1 MKKADIAYIIV
12 DGSVLADFSR
22 RLILEGN
29 GACATGAFLRRAKQQ
44 QLSAIELAKGEELF
58 YKEQYNRLRLS
69 GKLGSVLDTDPFEK
83 YFKYSGLP
91 KIVLKQICIE
101 SGILPDRQIDFDR
114 FAQCCR
120 MIAHC
125 QSSVVRCD
133 LAVIR
138 TMELGGHGL
147 TRMLR
152 QSLVT
157 APFMRP
163 NCVTAFGRL
172 WPSRLPVVPLLQSH
186 SGRRRAL
193 CIALGASRYLGLVP
207 LAKLHC
213 SDFKVSLLLWKCCFT
228 AVPNVRTKRCAS
240 LSLKRY
246 KAYVFVLCCFNV

>member
-1 MKKADIAYIIV
+1 MSKEHEESRHCIHRCI
-12 DGSVLADFSR
+12 DGSVLADFAR

-44 QLSAIELAKGEELF
+44 QLSAIELANGEERF

-101 SGILPDRQIDFDR
+101 SGILPDRQIDFNR

-147 TRMLR
+147 RRMLR

-163 NCVTAFGRL
+163 NCVTAFGRHV
-172 WPSRLPVVPLLQSH
+172 SQS
-186 SGRRRAL
+186 
-193 CIALGASRYLGLVP
+193 YLS
-207 LAKLHC
+207 C
-213 SDFKVSLLLWKCCFT
+213 
-228 AVPNVRTKRCAS
+228 
-240 LSLKRY
+240 
-246 KAYVFVLCCFNV
+246 KAIVEGGGHFA

>member
-1 MKKADIAYIIV
+1 MPVPLEHFCAKP
-12 DGSVLADFSR
+12 SSNNFR
-22 RLILEGN
+22 RLNLPTARNSSTKSSTIVHCTAL
-29 GACATGAFLRRAKQQ
+29 CRRVPRRWQVQSPKVVA
-44 QLSAIELAKGEELF
+44 S
-58 YKEQYNRLRLS
+58 RLRLS

-147 TRMLR
+147 RRMLR

-163 NCVTAFGRL
+163 NCVTAFGRH
-172 WPSRLPVVPLLQSH
+172 VAQS
-186 SGRRRAL
+186 
-193 CIALGASRYLGLVP
+193 YLS
-207 LAKLHC
+207 C
-213 SDFKVSLLLWKCCFT
+213 
-228 AVPNVRTKRCAS
+228 
-240 LSLKRY
+240 
-246 KAYVFVLCCFNV
+246 KAIVEGGGHFA